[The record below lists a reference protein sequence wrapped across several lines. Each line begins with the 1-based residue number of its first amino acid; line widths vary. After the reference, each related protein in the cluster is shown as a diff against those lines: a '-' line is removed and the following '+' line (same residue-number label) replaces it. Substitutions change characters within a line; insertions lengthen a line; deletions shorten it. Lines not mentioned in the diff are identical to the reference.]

1 MAEQIETSH
10 RSKPQASPL
19 VSICTLTH
27 NRPIHLKK
35 LQTCIEAQNYPLEKI
50 EWVILDDSNI
60 YKESLEIKSSTE
72 IRIKY
77 QRLKEKLPL
86 GRKRNLSHKL
96 CSGEVIVYMDDDDY
110 YFPERISHAVE
121 TLQKS
126 TGEIAGST
134 TLHIYF
140 RHDDSLWISGPF
152 GAKHATAGT
161 FAMTRRFA
169 LGNTYDNAANCNE
182 EKSFLRNYTLPIAQ
196 LNPLKTMVCI
206 SHQSNTFDK
215 KRMRSSGATARMKP
229 APEQESERILKLLS
243 QSGHRPKATQATTRQ
258 AKPLQRIALISGPW
272 GSGTTALCQLT
283 AKLGINTPGP
293 YFQTNDPRTQNS
305 YEMLAFNRLI
315 TKCVKEETLTKK
327 LPDTEI
333 QKLITAFSHRQ
344 ELKSENKLTALKT
357 PACSALLRELSES
370 FNLQLIICLRDYT
383 EIEASR
389 ARRGWPAHFGM
400 EGARKIYGQI
410 NEFIANTNTPF
421 LFVRHS
427 DLTNQKTIGQ
437 TVNEIIRF
445 LNIHPTTESIDS
457 AIASIRTQYSVI
469 QKPLT

>member
-1 MAEQIETSH
+1 MVKQIETSH
-10 RSKPQASPL
+10 RPTPQAPKL

-27 NRPIHLKK
+27 NRPKHLKK
-35 LQTCIEAQNYPLEKI
+35 LQTCIEAQNYPLEKV
-50 EWVILDDSNI
+50 EWVILDDSDE
-60 YKESLEIKSSTE
+60 YKEPLEIKSPTDL
-72 IRIKY
+72 RIKY

-96 CSGEVIVYMDDDDY
+96 CSGEIIVYMDDDDY

-140 RHDDSLWISGPF
+140 SHDDSLWISGPF

-169 LGNTYDNAANCNE
+169 LRNTYDNAANCNE

-206 SHQSNTFDK
+206 SHPSNTFDK

-243 QSGHRPKATQATTRQ
+243 QSGHRPKATQATKKK
-258 AKPLQRIALISGPW
+258 AKPLQRIVLISGPW
-272 GSGTTALCQLT
+272 GSGTTALCQLI

-305 YEMLAFNRLI
+305 YEMLEFNRLVN
-315 TKCVKEETLTKK
+315 KCVEEETLTKK

-333 QKLITAFSHRQ
+333 KKLIADFSQRQ
-344 ELKSENKLTALKT
+344 ALESENKLTALKT
-357 PACSALLRELSES
+357 PACSALLHELLEL
-370 FNLQLIICLRDYT
+370 FNLQLIICLRDYNA
-383 EIEASR
+383 IESSQ
-389 ARRGWPAHFGM
+389 ARRGWPAHFGS
-400 EGARKIYGQI
+400 EGAKKIYAQI
-410 NEFIANTNTPF
+410 NEFIARTNAPF
-421 LFVRHS
+421 LFVRYS
-427 DLTNQKTIGQ
+427 DLTGQATIRQ

-445 LNIHPTTESIDS
+445 LNIHPTTESIDN
-457 AIASIRTQYSVI
+457 AIASIRT
-469 QKPLT
+469 L

>member
-1 MAEQIETSH
+1 MAEPIETSH

-96 CSGEVIVYMDDDDY
+96 CSGEIIVYMDDDDY

-357 PACSALLRELSES
+357 PACSGLLRELSES

-389 ARRGWPAHFGM
+389 ARRGWPAHFGV
-400 EGARKIYGQI
+400 EGARKIYAQL

-427 DLTNQKTIGQ
+427 DLTHPSTIRQ
-437 TVNEIIRF
+437 TVNEIIQF
-445 LNIHPTTESIDS
+445 LNIHPTTESIDN
-457 AIASIRTQYSVI
+457 AIASIRTHDSVI

>member
-1 MAEQIETSH
+1 MVKQIETSH
-10 RSKPQASPL
+10 RSSPQAPKL

-50 EWVILDDSNI
+50 EWVILDDSDK
-60 YKESLEIKSSTE
+60 YKEPLEIKSSTE
-72 IRIKY
+72 LRIKY

-96 CSGEVIVYMDDDDY
+96 CSGEIIIYMDDDDY

-140 RHDDSLWISGPF
+140 SHDDSLWISGPF

-243 QSGHRPKATQATTRQ
+243 QSGHRPKATQATKRQ

-305 YEMLAFNRLI
+305 YEMLEFNRLI
-315 TKCVKEETLTKK
+315 TKCVEEETLTKK

-333 QKLITAFSHRQ
+333 QKLITAFSQRQ
-344 ELKSENKLTALKT
+344 ELESENKLTALKT
-357 PACSALLRELSES
+357 PACSALLHELSEP

-389 ARRGWPAHFGM
+389 VRRGWPAHFGM
-400 EGARKIYGQI
+400 EGARKIYAHL

-427 DLTNQKTIGQ
+427 DLTDQSTIRQ

-445 LNIHPTTESIDS
+445 LNIHPTTESIDN
-457 AIASIRTQYSVI
+457 AIASIRTR
-469 QKPLT
+469 